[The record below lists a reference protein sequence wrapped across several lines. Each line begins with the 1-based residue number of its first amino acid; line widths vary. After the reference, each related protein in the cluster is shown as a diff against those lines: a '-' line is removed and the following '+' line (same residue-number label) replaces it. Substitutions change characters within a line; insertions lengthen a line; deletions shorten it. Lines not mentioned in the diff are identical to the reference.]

1 MANAHANTLSYTISG
16 AQEPAAPTMF
26 LLHGMGGG
34 HWVWRHQTQA
44 ITGWR
49 LVAVDLDG
57 HGASPQPTPRRAHEH
72 VPALL
77 RLAEAL
83 SAPCAVW
90 CGHSLG
96 GAIAMELALGHPSHA
111 RALILIG
118 APPEFDV
125 PPERMDLMRH
135 RAAEART
142 DHRWLPWSEA
152 TAPEVRAAYAAA
164 GLAAAPTVV
173 LADLEALA
181 RFKITGLLPDIACPV
196 LVITGTEDRYIEQ
209 IRLERHYLP
218 SVHYHEI
225 ANAGH
230 LVMWEQVAAT
240 NRLIT
245 EFLADMAREQRAS

>member
-1 MANAHANTLSYTISG
+1 MTDAHTNTLSYQIFGMQDSG
-16 AQEPAAPTMF
+16 SPTMF

-34 HWVWRHQTQA
+34 HWVWRYQTQA
-44 ITGWR
+44 IAGWR
-49 LVAVDLDG
+49 LVAVDLAG
-57 HGASPQPTPRRAHEH
+57 HGASPSPPPRRAHEH

-96 GAIAMELALGHPSHA
+96 GAIAMELALGHPLHA

-125 PPERMDLMRH
+125 PPERMDLMRN
-135 RAAEART
+135 RAVEART
-142 DHRWLPWSEA
+142 DRRWLPWSEA
-152 TAPEVRAAYAAA
+152 TAPEVPPA
-164 GLAAAPTVV
+164 VV

-196 LVITGTEDRYIEQ
+196 LVITGTEDRYIEH

-218 SVHYHEI
+218 SVRYHEI

-230 LVMWEQVAAT
+230 LVMWEQGAAT

-245 EFLADMAREQRAS
+245 EFLADMAREQRVS